1 MEAIMNSGIGLL
13 LLIALYALFSFI
25 LLAIFHTLIMILVAG
40 IAAALVGLAISSLLK
55 GGRA

>member
-1 MEAIMNSGIGLL
+1 MNSGIGLL